1 MATFIANRW
10 SGNDNAVFPD
20 QLEIDTSIITYFK
33 GTIVG
38 YHKSVIPRDRIAS
51 VHLRSGLMFA
61 DVIIETFGGQE
72 VIARG
77 FAKRDARTILNA
89 LS

>member
-20 QLEIDTSIITYFK
+20 RLEIDTSIITYFK
-33 GTIVG
+33 GTVVG
-38 YHKSVIPRDRIAS
+38 YHKFVIPRDRVAS
-51 VHLRSGLMFA
+51 IHLRSGLIFA
-61 DVIIETFGGQE
+61 DVIIETFGGQV

-77 FAKRDARTILNA
+77 FTKRDARTILNT